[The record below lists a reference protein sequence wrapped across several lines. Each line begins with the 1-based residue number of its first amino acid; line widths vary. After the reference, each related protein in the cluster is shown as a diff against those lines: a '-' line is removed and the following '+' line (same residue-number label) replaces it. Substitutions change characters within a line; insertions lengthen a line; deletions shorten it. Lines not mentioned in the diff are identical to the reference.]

1 MSIEIGDNYIYSRD
15 IDREIDDLQTMLAG
29 TPFEDNSFHW
39 PKLEEE
45 LLIEEWFNATNTS
58 MDDAVRLISFLRF
71 KDEAQECTS
80 EWPYGVQFV
89 LEDKFTEY
97 ARQVAEETLMVDFN
111 STMSNYIDWE
121 AFAHDLKMDYSTFEV
136 DGFTYLTRS

>member
-1 MSIEIGDNYIYSRD
+1 MSIEIGDTYIYSRD

-39 PKLEEE
+39 PKLEE

-58 MDDAVRLISFLRF
+58 MDDATRLISLLRF
-71 KDEAQECTS
+71 RDEAQKCTR
-80 EWPYGVQFV
+80 EWIYGAQFV

-97 ARQVAEETLMVDFN
+97 ARQIAEETRMVDLN
-111 STMSNYIDWE
+111 SNMSNYIDWE
-121 AFAHDLKMDYSTFEV
+121 VFAHDLKMDYSEFTFE
-136 DGFTYLTRS
+136 GYTYLTRS

>member
-15 IDREIDDLQTMLAG
+15 IDREIDELQTMLAG

-39 PKLEEE
+39 PKLEE

-58 MDDAVRLISFLRF
+58 MDDAVRLISLLRF
-71 KDEAQECTS
+71 RDEAQECTR
-80 EWPYGVQFV
+80 EWIYGAQFV

-97 ARQVAEETLMVDFN
+97 ARQIAEETGMVDLN
-111 STMSNYIDWE
+111 SNMSNYIDWE
-121 AFAHDLKMDYSTFEV
+121 VFAHDLKMDYSEFTFE
-136 DGFTYLTRS
+136 GYTYLTRS

>member
-39 PKLEEE
+39 PKLEE

-58 MDDAVRLISFLRF
+58 MDDAVRLISLLRF
-71 KDEAQECTS
+71 RDEAQECTR
-80 EWPYGVQFV
+80 EWIYGAQFV

-97 ARQVAEETLMVDFN
+97 ARQIAEETRMVDLN
-111 STMSNYIDWE
+111 SNMSNYIDWE
-121 AFAHDLKMDYSTFEV
+121 VFAHDLKMDYSEFTFE
-136 DGFTYLTRS
+136 GYTYLTRS

>member
-15 IDREIDDLQTMLAG
+15 IDREIDELQTMLAG

-39 PKLEEE
+39 PKLEE

-58 MDDAVRLISFLRF
+58 MDDAVRLISLLRF
-71 KDEAQECTS
+71 RDEAQECTR
-80 EWPYGVQFV
+80 EWIYGAQFV

-97 ARQVAEETLMVDFN
+97 ARQIAEETRMVDLN
-111 STMSNYIDWE
+111 SNMSNYINWE
-121 AFAHDLKMDYSTFEV
+121 VFAHDLKMDYSEFTFE
-136 DGFTYLTRS
+136 GYTYLTRS

>member
-15 IDREIDDLQTMLAG
+15 IDREIDELQTMLAG

-39 PKLEEE
+39 PKLEE

-58 MDDAVRLISFLRF
+58 MDDAVRLISLLRF
-71 KDEAQECTS
+71 RDEAQECTR
-80 EWPYGVQFV
+80 EWIYGAQFV

-97 ARQVAEETLMVDFN
+97 ARQIAEETRMVDLN
-111 STMSNYIDWE
+111 SNMSNYIDWE
-121 AFAHDLKMDYSTFEV
+121 VFAHDLKMDYSEFTFE
-136 DGFTYLTRS
+136 GYTYLTRS

>member
-39 PKLEEE
+39 PKLEE

-58 MDDAVRLISFLRF
+58 MDDATRLISLLRF
-71 KDEAQECTS
+71 RDEAQECTR
-80 EWPYGVQFV
+80 EWIYGAQFV

-97 ARQVAEETLMVDFN
+97 ARQIAEETRMVDLN
-111 STMSNYIDWE
+111 SNMSNYIDWE
-121 AFAHDLKMDYSTFEV
+121 VFAHDLKMDYSEFTFE
-136 DGFTYLTRS
+136 GYTYLTRS